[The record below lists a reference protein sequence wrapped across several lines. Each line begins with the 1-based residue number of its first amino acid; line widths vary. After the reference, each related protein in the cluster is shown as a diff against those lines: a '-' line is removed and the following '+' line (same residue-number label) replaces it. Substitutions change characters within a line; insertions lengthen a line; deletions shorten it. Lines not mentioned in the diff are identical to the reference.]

1 MCPVFNT
8 NSIESGKRKGRFLTC
23 LSFQKP
29 LISHSGLPER
39 FLSVRRLLEQ
49 QSGQFRKLAGA
60 FRETL
65 AGAFRETQS
74 VDVFLKLFCLN
85 CGA

>member
-1 MCPVFNT
+1 MCSVFNT

-23 LSFQKP
+23 LTFQKP
-29 LISHSGLPER
+29 LISHLGLPER
-39 FLSVRRLLEQ
+39 FPSVRRLLEQ

-60 FRETL
+60 FRET
-65 AGAFRETQS
+65 QS
-74 VDVFLKLFCLN
+74 LDVFLKLFCLN